1 MPSIVIGVNSY
12 VSLED
17 ANTYFTERL
26 YSDAW
31 SSADDNKKS
40 QALIMS
46 TRKLDSLPLKGKK
59 VHNDQALAFPRYEY
73 KPIRSNCDD
82 GILPGQRKYEIT
94 DRIKQAQCEEAL
106 ALLKGIPKRL
116 ELQQQNVQQFTIGN
130 LSETFRPG
138 KIKLISP
145 EARELMRPYMVGSVR
160 IV

>member
-1 MPSIVIGVNSY
+1 MASIVIGVNSY
-12 VSLED
+12 ISLKD
-17 ANTYFTERL
+17 ANAYFSERL

-31 SSADDNKKS
+31 TAANDDTKT

-46 TRKLDSLPLKGKK
+46 ARKLDGLPLKGNK

-73 KPIRSNCDD
+73 RPIRCNDD
-82 GILPGQRKYEIT
+82 DILPGQRRYEIT

-160 IV
+160 II